1 MRAEDPAALPSVSTA
16 TLRQFDFDLAGFG
29 PLGRMWSATSTVT
42 ATERRD
48 VPPPLRAGP
57 SLAGPVL
64 EALHNI
70 KSLILLQRDD
80 EIWKDAFLPGVVLTM
95 RPWGALAERSL
106 GERCPFRGE
115 NGALL
120 RRHAPAKYSSNGE
133 FRHAQAAKEG

>member
-1 MRAEDPAALPSVSTA
+1 VRAEDPAALPSVSTA

-95 RPWGALAERSL
+95 RPLGRACGTVAWRKVPLQGREWRAAE
-106 GERCPFRGE
+106 
-115 NGALL
+115 
-120 RRHAPAKYSSNGE
+120 APRAGQIFE
-133 FRHAQAAKEG
+133 